1 MKKLILLLFA
11 TALFAACQQNYS
23 RTGPEVDLVKGLF
36 DDYHEGNWD
45 SWMSKYADT
54 AKIHHNLPDGKGISP
69 AAQKDNFI
77 ALLEP
82 LSSYKFDDDIWF
94 EQVVTDEGE
103 TWVNVWGEWHGV
115 IAANNKEMVIPVHLT
130 AQVVNGMIVEEHT
143 YYDTAGLVAE
153 LTAIAEASASATEA
167 SEEDDNDG
175 SE

>member
-1 MKKLILLLFA
+1 MKKVILLAFVAVLF
-11 TALFAACQQNYS
+11 TACQEQNYS

-36 DDYHEGNWD
+36 DDYHAGDWE

-69 AAQKDNFI
+69 AAQRDLFKESL
-77 ALLEP
+77 AP

-115 IAANNKEMVIPVHLT
+115 IAANNKEMIIPVHLT
-130 AQVVNGMIVEEHT
+130 AQVVDGKIVKEFT
-143 YYDTAGLVAE
+143 YYNTVEMNAE
-153 LTAIAEASASATEA
+153 MEALAAAAAAAEEA
-167 SEEDDNDG
+167 ANGDGESEN
-175 SE
+175 